1 MPGAAAPAFKTKFL
15 VIVLVFVQGY
25 IFPPGVRLV
34 DTSVL
39 GLRSEWEGTL
49 FVRGLPGDS
58 SFHRPG
64 SPRRWA
70 FVVRRPLVCFPTT
83 RQLRAKINT

>member
-25 IFPPGVRLV
+25 IFPPGVRPV

-49 FVRGLPGDS
+49 PEVFQGTAAFAGLVVLGDG
-58 SFHRPG
+58 H
-64 SPRRWA
+64 
-70 FVVRRPLVCFPTT
+70 L
-83 RQLRAKINT
+83 L